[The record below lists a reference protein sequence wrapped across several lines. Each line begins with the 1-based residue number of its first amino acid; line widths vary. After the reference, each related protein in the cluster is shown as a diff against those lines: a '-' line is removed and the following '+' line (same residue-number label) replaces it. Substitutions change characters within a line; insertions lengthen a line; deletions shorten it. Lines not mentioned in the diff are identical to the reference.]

1 MSGRDRGM
9 SMKRGWVERKDESKA
24 IIVEKVGMPGEWQLK
39 HF

>member
-1 MSGRDRGM
+1 M
-9 SMKRGWVERKDESKA
+9 SMKGGWVERKGESA